1 MIKLLEAF
9 EAICLIVVIVIVLVS
24 TAVYNFK
31 NKSK

>member
-1 MIKLLEAF
+1 MINILEAF

-24 TAVYNFK
+24 TAVYNSK